1 MYGTNLKKCGS
12 ENKQRRSLV
21 MKPKR
26 TEEEIS
32 DVKRVL
38 EKVPLVLLFPEK
50 NFANSFANKNYNL
63 EDH

>member
-1 MYGTNLKKCGS
+1 
-12 ENKQRRSLV
+12 